1 MMYMSEK
8 KEAAAPP
15 RVPGTALAAL
25 ALSAVVLF
33 YLGVLPTRVLDL
45 AARSVASMF

>member
-1 MMYMSEK
+1 MSERR
-8 KEAAAPP
+8 ETAAPP
-15 RVPGTALAAL
+15 RLAGSALAAL
-25 ALSAVVLF
+25 SLSAAILF